1 MANKTITLPAT
12 QEDVRFSLAPI
23 SAVQDSE
30 GSPIT
35 DFVESFESSNPDAVS
50 LVFDDPAALNAGVAH
65 FGVPGVA
72 VIVHSIKTKV
82 GRTEVVSALDTT
94 TFIVTAGAPL
104 NVTGGE
110 ATFEGL
116 EPDPA

>member
-35 DFVESFESSNPDAVS
+35 DFVESFESSNQDAVS
-50 LVFDDPAALNAGVAH
+50 LVFDDPTALNAGVAH

-72 VIVHSIKTKV
+72 VVVHSIKTKV

-110 ATFEGL
+110 ATFQGL
-116 EPDPA
+116 EADPA